1 MDNRLTLQLEHRRR
15 KLTKSAAF
23 RVWIRMAISRLGRI
37 AVAGS
42 SLVGLAAI
50 VIWFG
55 ILEPRRSLPGRAT
68 LISAAEPNSVGVR

>member
-1 MDNRLTLQLEHRRR
+1 
-15 KLTKSAAF
+15 
-23 RVWIRMAISRLGRI
+23 MAISRLGRI